1 MNYAH
6 FFAVIVNNTVCC
18 NFLIIN
24 DCAFCRVFCTLLYY
38 ILQMQLCENIPS
50 FVCFSTQQLN
60 IYKLSLVQC
69 FLALYSCLFR
79 QQLLTLHRK
88 MILAQ
93 ISLTNYK
100 DARLKYGSLTYYDV
114 LRLCQQTRSKH
125 VAVSVL
131 QDNMFQNEQQF
142 PQPLLAAGGSAVS
155 RNVQSSASK
164 VVAEHCLVYIQMK
177 K

>member
-1 MNYAH
+1 MLFN
-6 FFAVIVNNTVCC
+6 FVFLLISSIVINFA
-18 NFLIIN
+18 
-24 DCAFCRVFCTLLYY
+24 
-38 ILQMQLCENIPS
+38 P
-50 FVCFSTQQLN
+50 
-60 IYKLSLVQC
+60 
-69 FLALYSCLFR
+69 
-79 QQLLTLHRK
+79 K

-142 PQPLLAAGGSAVS
+142 P
-155 RNVQSSASK
+155 
-164 VVAEHCLVYIQMK
+164 
-177 K
+177 